1 MPINIGKG
9 CAKWRT
15 PFLSKKKMSVLIER
29 LCRVDEIR

>member
-15 PFLSKKKMSVLIER
+15 PFLSKKKMDVLIQPT
-29 LCRVDEIR
+29 VMPS